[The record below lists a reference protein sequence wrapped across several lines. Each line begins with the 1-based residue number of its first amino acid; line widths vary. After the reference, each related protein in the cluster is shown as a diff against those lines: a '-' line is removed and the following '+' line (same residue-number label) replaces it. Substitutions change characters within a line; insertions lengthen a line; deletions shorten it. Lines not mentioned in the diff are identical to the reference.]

1 MSEKKNYS
9 IEITETLQRT
19 VTVQARD
26 KAEAVEI
33 ATALWENS
41 SIILGAEDFT
51 GVDVKP
57 IDE

>member
-1 MSEKKNYS
+1 MSEKKTYK
-9 IEITETLQRT
+9 IEITETMQRT

-33 ATALWENS
+33 AAALWENS

-51 GVDVKP
+51 DVDFKP